1 VENRRK
7 VTTIVKKYMDI
18 VKYPCVWICT
28 RGKKNIITFWLNI
41 KKKGDDVHLYFEEK
55 GEE

>member
-1 VENRRK
+1 
-7 VTTIVKKYMDI
+7 MDI